1 MSNAPGK
8 LDLVIYQGI
17 GLDET
22 FFYLAG
28 DDDDALLPV
37 DLTGCTADLT
47 ARLPGD
53 LPTDTPR
60 LNLTTANG
68 GIVLNEEP
76 GSIRFNF
83 TDSTGIWW
91 DGVAAPY
98 DLDLRF
104 SPDTSR
110 PPRRLLIGSITIS
123 KEQRP

>member
-1 MSNAPGK
+1 MANAPGK

-22 FFYLAG
+22 FYYLAG
-28 DDDDALLPV
+28 DDGEPLLPV

-47 ARLPGD
+47 ARLPTD
-53 LPTDTPR
+53 LPTDPPR
-60 LNLTTANG
+60 INLTTANG

-83 TDSTGIWW
+83 TAADDIWW

-98 DLDLRF
+98 DFDLRF
-104 SPDTSR
+104 SPDLSR
-110 PPRRLLIGSITIS
+110 PPRRLLMGSITIS